1 MIPSIVISHHC
12 RDAYFATE
20 SSRAKSFILP
30 KKIPSALWKTLS
42 ASAILVD
49 TFVCTSQDFV
59 L

>member
-1 MIPSIVISHHC
+1 MIPSIVISHPC

-42 ASAILVD
+42 ASAISVD